1 MCESYPMYCR
11 HLKIIYLQN
20 NLISKIQ
27 NLHRLKELEYLNM
40 AVNNITKIENLQRCE
55 SLTKLDFTMCFI
67 SKASLLTLQSLQG
80 LYHLKEIYLTGNP
93 CTEWDGYREYV
104 IGTLPILKRLDGKD
118 IKPSERIAA
127 QQAFPT
133 LHARLLQ
140 ELIAEGID
148 PQEAA
153 RADNQE
159 EDEDEDAEIA
169 ETGYWD
175 EEKGEMMR
183 PWCPETRILEHR
195 ENEAREKADEERKK
209 AEMDKLVNDSGG
221 PRKPPRRE
229 DFEEIKEGDIIRMK
243 NEGEYDFSLEE
254 SEDGKNM
261 VLEVDVGK
269 FTDTSL
275 IKADVQPTFVRLLI
289 KGRLLQLTFPE
300 EVSPDLS
307 TAERSKASG
316 KLVVTMPRVDSRA
329 GNPMLAEPGAF
340 RTRQQAKKKGLTTE
354 ELQARKRKGNQEIK
368 EVRRAT
374 VVTAANDEDSDEV
387 PDL

>member
-1 MCESYPMYCR
+1 MYCR

-140 ELIAEGID
+140 ERIAEGID

-153 RADNQE
+153 LADNQE

-275 IKADVQPTFVRLLI
+275 IKADVKPTFVRLLI

>member
-1 MCESYPMYCR
+1 MYCR

>member
-1 MCESYPMYCR
+1 
-11 HLKIIYLQN
+11 
-20 NLISKIQ
+20 
-27 NLHRLKELEYLNM
+27 
-40 AVNNITKIENLQRCE
+40 
-55 SLTKLDFTMCFI
+55 
-67 SKASLLTLQSLQG
+67 
-80 LYHLKEIYLTGNP
+80 
-93 CTEWDGYREYV
+93 
-104 IGTLPILKRLDGKD
+104 
-118 IKPSERIAA
+118 
-127 QQAFPT
+127 
-133 LHARLLQ
+133 
-140 ELIAEGID
+140 
-148 PQEAA
+148 
-153 RADNQE
+153 
-159 EDEDEDAEIA
+159 
-169 ETGYWD
+169 
-175 EEKGEMMR
+175 MMR

>member
-1 MCESYPMYCR
+1 MYCR

-148 PQEAA
+148 PKKQRE
-153 RADNQE
+153 R
-159 EDEDEDAEIA
+159 
-169 ETGYWD
+169 T
-175 EEKGEMMR
+175 
-183 PWCPETRILEHR
+183 TR
-195 ENEAREKADEERKK
+195 RKTRTRTRR
-209 AEMDKLVNDSGG
+209 L
-221 PRKPPRRE
+221 PRRG
-229 DFEEIKEGDIIRMK
+229 IGTKKR
-243 NEGEYDFSLEE
+243 
-254 SEDGKNM
+254 
-261 VLEVDVGK
+261 
-269 FTDTSL
+269 
-275 IKADVQPTFVRLLI
+275 
-289 KGRLLQLTFPE
+289 GR
-300 EVSPDLS
+300 
-307 TAERSKASG
+307 
-316 KLVVTMPRVDSRA
+316 
-329 GNPMLAEPGAF
+329 
-340 RTRQQAKKKGLTTE
+340 
-354 ELQARKRKGNQEIK
+354 
-368 EVRRAT
+368 
-374 VVTAANDEDSDEV
+374 
-387 PDL
+387 